1 LGSLSNQK
9 QEDNATLEAMVRAA
23 LAGLVDFARIVLL
36 RTGSDFDR
44 PPPGVDPVY
53 HLTAAPQGGF
63 EPALQNILLAGR
75 PFVEDVV
82 NNWAFYE
89 GGIAASN
96 YLGDMFGSLS
106 YLYGPA
112 DFGTGPEGILG

>member
-1 LGSLSNQK
+1 
-9 QEDNATLEAMVRAA
+9 MVRGT
-23 LAGLVDFARIVLL
+23 LAGKVDYSRIVLL

-53 HLTAAPQGGF
+53 HLTEAPQGGF

-75 PFVEDVV
+75 PFVEDVIE
-82 NNWAFYE
+82 NWKDYE
-89 GGIAASN
+89 AGIPPTN
-96 YLGDMFGSLS
+96 YIGDIFGSLS

-112 DFGTGPEGILG
+112 DFGTGPGVIQG